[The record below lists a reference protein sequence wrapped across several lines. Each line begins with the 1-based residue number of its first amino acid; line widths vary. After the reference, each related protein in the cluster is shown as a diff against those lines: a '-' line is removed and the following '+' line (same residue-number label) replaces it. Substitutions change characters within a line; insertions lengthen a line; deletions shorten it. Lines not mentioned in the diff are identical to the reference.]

1 MTPVGLLDVKKMV
14 KAVLLYV
21 FKISL
26 TASLFSFKYAN
37 GVTTGAKKHLNQSV
51 LQGYEMD

>member
-26 TASLFSFKYAN
+26 TASLFSLKYAN